1 MKPST
6 PDERSG
12 GLPPDGASAE
22 QSADLW
28 QGPRL
33 CHAGLLGCEQCS
45 RLTAFRRTEH
55 AVKGPNQLRS
65 ARYWSRPVPLFG
77 DPDARILLLG
87 MAPGYHGAN
96 RTGTPFCGDVSGRLL
111 YGALHDL
118 GLSSHAEPE
127 VGGLQLR
134 LHGAAITN
142 AVKCVPP
149 LNAPTPDE
157 RRGCGSWLQADLA
170 ALPNLRWIVAFGH
183 IAHDALL
190 DYAAIRRPG
199 LRRSAFRFGNGRLHQ
214 LPGLP
219 FGLVDSFHPS
229 PLNANRGIITRA
241 SLVEL
246 LRPLLQENP

>member
-6 PDERSG
+6 PEARSG
-12 GLPPDGASAE
+12 GLPPDGAASEASAL
-22 QSADLW
+22 LW

-33 CHAGLLGCEQCS
+33 CHAGLLRCESCD

-55 AVKGPNQLRS
+55 AVKGPKQLRT

-77 DPDARILLLG
+77 DEEAGILLLG

-96 RTGTPFCGDVSGRLL
+96 RTGTPFCGDISGRLL

-118 GLSSHAEPE
+118 GLSSHADPE

-149 LNAPTPDE
+149 LNAPTPEE
-157 RRGCGSWLQADLA
+157 RRTCGPWLQADLT
-170 ALPNLRWIVAFGH
+170 ALPKLRWVVAFGH

-190 DYAAIRRPG
+190 DYAAARSPG
-199 LRRSAFRFGNGRLHQ
+199 LRRSAFPFSNGRVHR
-214 LPGLP
+214 LPGLAC
-219 FGLVDSFHPS
+219 GLVDSFHPS

-241 SLVEL
+241 SLAAL
-246 LRPLLQENP
+246 LRPLLQEEP